1 MNWKYILGVALGVGL
16 LYFAFKDM
24 NFQALQENLSNGNYL
39 WLILSLIV
47 SLGSHYVSA
56 WRWKMLIEAA
66 GKQNKRATFYS

>member
-47 SLGSHYVSA
+47 SLGSHYVGA
-56 WRWKMLIEAA
+56 WRWKMLIEAT
-66 GKQNKRATFYS
+66 GKQNKKGNLL